1 MDIWGEIKVNKI
13 EDGADFWCLIN
24 ELLNDNSDFLYNRNT
39 IVEAYK
45 NGNLYGLNVN
55 ETDEM
60 YKKGSRI
67 DNIFCVDS
75 MYLLPCFCIKED
87 NKAII
92 IWTHTRARNNG
103 FAKKLVELLRIK
115 YADSPLPDSLEF
127 WKKCNVELC

>member
-1 MDIWGEIKVNKI
+1 MDIWGEIKVKKI
-13 EDGADFWCLIN
+13 EDGVDFWCLMT
-24 ELLNDNSDFLYNRNT
+24 ELLHDVSDFLYDKNT
-39 IVEAYK
+39 IIEAYK

-60 YKKGSRI
+60 YQKGSRI

-103 FAKKLVELLRIK
+103 FAKKLVEILGIK
-115 YADSPLPDSLEF
+115 YVDNPLPDSLEF
-127 WKKCNVELC
+127 WKKCNVEVC